1 MISKLTFK
9 SRVVIL
15 LATYNGAK
23 HISELLDSLL
33 SQTYKDFVIVAHDDG
48 SQDGTVEILK
58 KYESQYCDFLYIL
71 DDGISCGGAKNNFAH
86 LLSSVEFDYGFFCDQ
101 DDVWKEDKVS
111 RFIKLLDGHD
121 NNIPCV
127 VYSDLIVVDESLN
140 VISPSMWSYQNTGTY
155 VTSNIKFLGC
165 RNSVTGC
172 SMAFNYSAAKLFN
185 CSDSNSVVMH
195 DWWMALLVLSN
206 NGIILPIEAGLT
218 LYRQHDSNEVGAEN
232 FSLYVVFRKI
242 LTIRKFIET
251 QISVYAMSKK
261 LSVYAGPFDFLYW
274 KCKSLL

>member
-1 MISKLTFK
+1 MISKLALK
-9 SRVVIL
+9 NRVVVL

-33 SQTYKDFVIVAHDDG
+33 EQTYKDFIIVAHDDG
-48 SQDGTVEILK
+48 SQDRTVEILK
-58 KYESQYCDFLYIL
+58 DYETQYPNFLYIL
-71 DDGISCGGAKNNFAH
+71 DDGICCGGAKNNFSH
-86 LLSSVEFDYGFFCDQ
+86 LLNNVNFDYGFFCDQ
-101 DDVWKEDKVS
+101 DDVWKEEKISKFIEILDVHDKS
-111 RFIKLLDGHD
+111 
-121 NNIPCV
+121 IPCV
-127 VYSDLIVVDESLN
+127 VYSDLVVVDERLN
-140 VISPSMWSYQNTGTY
+140 IISPSMWNYQNTGPY

-172 SMAFNYSAAKLFN
+172 AMAFNRTAAEIFIR
-185 CSDSNSVVMH
+185 SDSSNVVMH
-195 DWWMALLVLSN
+195 DWWMALLVLAN
-206 NGIILPIEAGLT
+206 NGILLPIETALT

-242 LTIRKFIET
+242 LSIRKFIRT
-251 QISVYAMSKK
+251 QITVYAMAKK